1 MKNDVIPEF
10 TVYNDYENNVYPR
23 YRVIVSRIPW
33 DFVIPLGMLMCAW
46 LIFIFITNP
55 NFFVDISRQADD
67 SVERIGRLLMPFMAL
82 VCFPFLAYRFF
93 CFKSEKFFERQK
105 LKRDSDAAI
114 KMKNFLIDKRPESF
128 YSILNRTYYRYC
140 ASLEMVG
147 NDMVFEDRVRGLVN
161 GKLDGVDKKK
171 GESEVF
177 IFDLRLEQI
186 TAVWIARD
194 YIVIR
199 FCWGTSFTAA
209 WDFIIDRSKF
219 TKGTDEAFIECL
231 KSRLKYQRITYDLV
245 KWSKHNYALTFGNE
259 STNLGGKGY
268 TQRKVKILYNHWGP
282 FKKRERKSKEKETE
296 K

>member
-1 MKNDVIPEF
+1 MKNDTIPEF
-10 TVYNDYENNVYPR
+10 SVCHDFENNKYPR
-23 YRVIVSRIPW
+23 YRVIVSRLPW
-33 DFVIPLGMLMCAW
+33 DFLIPLSMLMLASF
-46 LIFIFITNP
+46 IYIFITNP
-55 NFFVDISRQADD
+55 NFYVEAAINSTTRVESILSLLIPFISIPTLP
-67 SVERIGRLLMPFMAL
+67 VMAY
-82 VCFPFLAYRFF
+82 FYFG
-93 CFKSEKFFERQK
+93 FKSEKFFKRQK

-140 ASLEMVG
+140 ASLDMVG

-161 GKLDGVDKKK
+161 GRLDGVDKKK

-186 TAVWIARD
+186 TTVWIARD

-268 TQRKVKILYNHWGP
+268 TQKKVKILYNHWGP
-282 FKKRERKSKEKETE
+282 FKKRGHKSKEKETE